1 MPLQGTLQI
10 SKTASL
16 FPSQRWS
23 NAQRDRRLL
32 VPFGCASSVPRRR
45 WITIVWCSS
54 SVLRRRWTPLM
65 GCPDGLSSLAAQ
77 ITITLCVLDGFTI
90 IGSAYH
96 HPYVCCYL
104 RCHSSSLSL
113 ATDALS
119 SRRKRSVAPSSATSS
134 SPSSL
139 TLVASAQ
146 VPKGQVPLA
155 AVNCH
160 SSSIP
165 SLHVLLFDSSTPF
178 IQSFLQLH
186 TSAILALYLSRYP
199 QPSVPLSSPPKLLE
213 AEVWTEQAHCS
224 PVLVCHLLKI
234 AGLRALCTSCTSSPQ
249 GFAHLL

>member
-32 VPFGCASSVPRRR
+32 VPFGFASSVPRRR

-119 SRRKRSVAPSSATSS
+119 SRCWTRFRAIWRRSTSS
-134 SPSSL
+134 SRPALARPKTQRPRLGKRTSRPDQTTSRPYTPGGADCNTQHPAQPKSSN
-139 TLVASAQ
+139 VVFFS
-146 VPKGQVPLA
+146 
-155 AVNCH
+155 
-160 SSSIP
+160 
-165 SLHVLLFDSSTPF
+165 
-178 IQSFLQLH
+178 
-186 TSAILALYLSRYP
+186 
-199 QPSVPLSSPPKLLE
+199 
-213 AEVWTEQAHCS
+213 
-224 PVLVCHLLKI
+224 
-234 AGLRALCTSCTSSPQ
+234 
-249 GFAHLL
+249 